1 MKVLKFGGGCLKDS
15 ESIKIFFN
23 ILKKYDTNVIIVVSA
38 FDKLTNLLETIY
50 FSEKKS
56 FTLVESF
63 FKDLMLSLKFSNKL
77 TDSILMELSRLTSSH
92 LSEADT
98 LAIGEL
104 ISSKILSE
112 YLHELKFGHTFL
124 HAPNIIKTNSLGINS
139 SINLESTIIEKNNYI
154 SCYSNN
160 LRGPILTQGF
170 IGGFDDNGT
179 CQTTCIGREGSD
191 YSAAIFGSIFNATQ
205 VILFKDVDGI
215 YSVDPKQDNSAKLF
229 SSLSYEDA
237 FNICNQKNTVVHPKT
252 ISQLKDKRIPL
263 VIKNFKNFEKPGT
276 III

>member
-15 ESIKIFFN
+15 KSIKIFFD
-23 ILKKYDTNVIIVVSA
+23 ILKTYDTDIIIVVSA

-50 FSEKKS
+50 YSENKR
-56 FTLVESF
+56 FILVESF

-77 TDSILMELSRLTSSH
+77 IDSILMELSRLTSIH
-92 LSEADT
+92 VSEADT

-104 ISSKILSE
+104 ISSKILSA
-112 YLHELKFGHTFL
+112 YLHELKFSHTFL
-124 HAPNIIKTNSLGINS
+124 HAPNIIKTNSSGINS
-139 SINLESTIIEKNNYI
+139 SINLKSTIIEKNNYI
-154 SCYSNN
+154 SYYPNN
-160 LRGPILTQGF
+160 LRAPILTQGF
-170 IGGFDDNGT
+170 IGGFDDNGK
-179 CQTTCIGREGSD
+179 CQIACLGREGSD

-205 VILFKDVDGI
+205 VVLFKDVDGI
-215 YSVDPKQDNSAKLF
+215 YSVDPKQDKSATLF

-263 VIKNFKNFEKPGT
+263 VIKSFNNLEKPGT